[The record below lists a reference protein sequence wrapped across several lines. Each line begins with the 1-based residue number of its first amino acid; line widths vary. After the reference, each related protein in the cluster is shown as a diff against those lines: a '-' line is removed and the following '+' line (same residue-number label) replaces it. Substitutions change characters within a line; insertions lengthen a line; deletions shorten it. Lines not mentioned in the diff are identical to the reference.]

1 MIKVWLPFIEE
12 APVAM
17 NVKCKSQVNRI
28 SSLNCSYKLTPA
40 SWALARALT
49 DALLKHDIVLP
60 MKLRL
65 SPQPACV
72 A

>member
-1 MIKVWLPFIEE
+1 MVKIWLTFVVE
-12 APVAM
+12 APVAIDAKRKPER
-17 NVKCKSQVNRI
+17 NYI
-28 SSLNCSYKLTPA
+28 SSLNRSYKLTPA

-60 MKLRL
+60 MKSRL

>member
-1 MIKVWLPFIEE
+1 MIKIWLPFIEE

-17 NVKCKSQVNRI
+17 NAKRKPQRNRI
-28 SSLNCSYKLTPA
+28 SSLNRSYKLTPA

-60 MKLRL
+60 MKSRL

>member
-1 MIKVWLPFIEE
+1 MVKIWLPFIEE
-12 APVAM
+12 APVAT
-17 NVKCKSQVNRI
+17 NVKRKSQRNRI
-28 SSLNCSYKLTPA
+28 NSLNRSYKLTPA

-49 DALLKHDIVLP
+49 DALLKHDIVL
-60 MKLRL
+60 MVESRL